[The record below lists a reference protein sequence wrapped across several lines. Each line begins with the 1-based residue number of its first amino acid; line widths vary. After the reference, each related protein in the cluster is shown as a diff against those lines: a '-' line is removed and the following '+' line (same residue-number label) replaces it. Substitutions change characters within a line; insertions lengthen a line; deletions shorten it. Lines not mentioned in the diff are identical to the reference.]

1 MYKFIMSVLG
11 LLALNA
17 QLKAQTGTF
26 STLNFPNTYTN
37 TITTVLA
44 TANFRSGFVYQS
56 NGSINFGLTG
66 LKQNNF
72 RFRWLAHDNGPIDYT
87 TDTDQV
93 MYLDGNG
100 NLGIKGNITN
110 SGNVGV
116 GTSAPVVKLS
126 VWGPADNDAAIS
138 LQSGSNSRFYLQ
150 QGSNLLKIGGLT
162 PGGDG
167 VINVASTG
175 YVGIGIPN
183 PNTKLT
189 LQEVITDTYAPSSS
203 TSVFPN
209 GIIQNI
215 TNESGVNETAALMRF
230 TIKHSSGV
238 YPIAYIGAIA
248 TSASASNAAFVIGQ
262 RTALNA
268 YSERL
273 RIDTNGNVG
282 IGTTDS
288 KGYKQ
293 AVAGDMIAEKIKVKQ
308 QSAWPD
314 YVFADQYQLPSL
326 QEVEQFVKTNKH
338 LPDMPTA
345 EEVKKEGMDVEEM
358 NRKLLQKVEELTLY
372 VIELKKE
379 TTLLKQQLQEVRN
392 NNANLN
398 NYRKD
403 EDKH

>member
-1 MYKFIMSVLG
+1 MHKIITGVLG
-11 LLALNA
+11 LLMVTA

-138 LQSGSNSRFYLQ
+138 LQSGGNSRFYLQ
-150 QGSNLLKIGGLT
+150 QGSNLLKVGGLT

-167 VINVASTG
+167 VINVTNTG
-175 YVGIGIPN
+175 YVGIGTPT
-183 PNTKLT
+183 PDARLT
-189 LQEVITDTYAPSSS
+189 LQDVITDTYAPSSS
-203 TSVFPN
+203 ISNIPK
-209 GIIQNI
+209 GIVQSIV
-215 TNESGVNETAALMRF
+215 NEFGVNETAALMRF
-230 TIKHSSGV
+230 TIKQGTGYH
-238 YPIAYIGAIA
+238 PPAYIGAVA
-248 TSASASNAAFVIGQ
+248 TSESSTNAVFVIGQ
-262 RTALNA
+262 RTSDNA

-273 RIDTNGNVG
+273 RIDPNGNIG
-282 IGTTDS
+282 IGTTDP
-288 KGYKQ
+288 KGYKL
-293 AVAGDMIAEKIKVKQ
+293 AVAGNMIAEKIKVKL

-314 YVFADQYQLPSL
+314 YVFGDQYQLPSL
-326 QEVEQFVKTNKH
+326 QEVEQYVKANKH
-338 LPDMPTA
+338 LPDMPAA
-345 EEVKKEGMDVEEM
+345 EAVKREGMDVEEM

-372 VIELKKE
+372 VIELKRE
-379 TTLLKQQLQEVRN
+379 NASLKQQTREEVN
-392 NNANLN
+392 NLLKRIEKLEDAN
-398 NYRKD
+398 
-403 EDKH
+403 